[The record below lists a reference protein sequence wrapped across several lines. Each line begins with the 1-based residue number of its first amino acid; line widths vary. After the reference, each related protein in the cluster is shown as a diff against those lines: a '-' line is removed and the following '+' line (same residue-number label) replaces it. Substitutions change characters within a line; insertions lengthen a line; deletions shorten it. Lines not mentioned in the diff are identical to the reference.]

1 MLMPRT
7 VITPVQQLNLDLEN
21 YRTIPQSNE
30 ITAVQAMIS
39 ISPDYFWG
47 LMDSILA
54 DEGFLPTENILVLD
68 LGTNPSKLV
77 VKEGNRRIAVLKLI
91 LGYLPSDKIT
101 IPDSLQ
107 LRIKALSSEWIAANQ
122 EVPCAI
128 YQLSEAA
135 TVDRIV
141 TIAHGKGDKASRD
154 KWNAVARARHSRDV
168 QKVNQPALDVLEQYV
183 GSGTN
188 LTTDQAKRWAGD
200 YPLTILDEAMK
211 RLAPRLGFATSP
223 ELARNYPSI
232 SYLDEFDAILLNIG
246 LENIKFGTLRTTDF
260 GTKYGIPLTSGAGGS
275 GAGGSGAGG
284 SGAGGSGAGGS
295 GAGGSGAGGS
305 GAGGS
310 GAGGSGAGGSGA
322 GGSGAG
328 GSGAGGSGAGGSG
341 AGGSGAGGSG
351 AGGSGAG
358 GSGAGGSGAGK
369 KRAVAINDPR
379 AVKNKLR
386 KFKPLGNN
394 REKVVSLRDETRHLD
409 LTKNPIAFCFLL
421 RSMFEISAKAYC
433 DDHKATGGPSAMKAD
448 GTDRRLIDV
457 LRDICKHMETLP
469 TGKPDPAIQRQLHGA
484 LTELANPAS
493 VLSVTSMNQLVHN
506 PKFSIRASDIST
518 MFGNIF
524 PLLEAMNK

>member
-1 MLMPRT
+1 MPRT

-310 GAGGSGAGGSGA
+310 GAGGSGAG
-322 GGSGAG
+322 
-328 GSGAGGSGAGGSG
+328 
-341 AGGSGAGGSG
+341 
-351 AGGSGAG
+351 
-358 GSGAGGSGAGK
+358 K